1 MNIIKNNKI
10 TLPIRMPK
18 DEYKMLKEFAKKKGF
33 SMNIVVRI
41 AVQKFIREQNIK
53 EIKEKL
59 AA

>member
-1 MNIIKNNKI
+1 MTKI
-10 TLPIRMPK
+10 ALPIRLTK
-18 DEYKMLKEFAKKKGF
+18 EEYEMIKAMSKKKGF
-33 SMNIVVRI
+33 SMNTVIRI